1 MKSRRPINASRAC
14 LLFRPTAKF
23 FSQLVGMFGS
33 APPPLAEDVV
43 MIHEEDADVVSGL
56 SEGDGRKRKHRFKDA
71 ESEAHMA
78 EQQELLKRA
87 NMTVR
92 ILEVKKNWTQTSK
105 LSTRP
110 QQRKRSKR

>member
-1 MKSRRPINASRAC
+1 
-14 LLFRPTAKF
+14 
-23 FSQLVGMFGS
+23 MFGS

-43 MIHEEDADVVSGL
+43 MIHEEDGDVVCGL
-56 SEGDGRKRKHRFKDA
+56 SEGDGRKRKQRFKDA
-71 ESEAHMA
+71 ESEAYMA

-92 ILEVKKNWTQTSK
+92 ILEVKKNWRKTSK
-105 LSTRP
+105 LLTRP